1 MHPSYTIHIQNH
13 TIILPSY
20 HQSIFNKEVV
30 VPPGHICCFIDQND
44 NHLFAKPGIHNIQD
58 PFLKRRGS
66 PIPLFGPTTSSS
78 SGTSTSGG
86 NHSYSHN
93 NPNRNIIEHGDRC
106 CLTVPHGM
114 IGVASDMGRP
124 ILLPPGLHSWK
135 SETIRFESMVR
146 LDGYGSDDPVRVVAL
161 GPYTILTVDE
171 GYIAI
176 TNDNG
181 KQVLLE
187 GGGTHLLTHSKWR
200 FEQFICQKIQ
210 TEDLREVHVGTAD
223 NVLMQIDATVVWR
236 IRDADKAAV
245 MVTESPSMRNAS
257 ASAIASASASAR
269 SDFSIGMGR
278 TDLDPL
284 GENGGSLSKL
294 RRDVLKQTLAA
305 IARFVSGV
313 NYADYFH
320 YVSSIHSSRTGAGVN
335 VNSVIDTGAG
345 VGAGAG
351 VGGTSRSGASATGMN
366 IGTGMGMRR
375 KNEDDDDGISV
386 SPSVAMSQITMR
398 TVENPMFNIE
408 GLAEAMTN
416 AMEVMSEFGVQI
428 MGVSVISAHPVDQT
442 LRNSLSTSAVASA
455 EALKVEA
462 RARGL
467 ARAVE
472 IEAEAA
478 SITTFITAE
487 AEAKAV
493 LTKARADAQA
503 EVLRSDGA
511 KEAQILRAEG
521 AKEASKLVGVGVSGK
536 KVQVQGASSFESIQQ
551 ANKIHLN

>member
-1 MHPSYTIHIQNH
+1 
-13 TIILPSY
+13 
-20 HQSIFNKEVV
+20 
-30 VPPGHICCFIDQND
+30 
-44 NHLFAKPGIHNIQD
+44 
-58 PFLKRRGS
+58 
-66 PIPLFGPTTSSS
+66 
-78 SGTSTSGG
+78 
-86 NHSYSHN
+86 
-93 NPNRNIIEHGDRC
+93 
-106 CLTVPHGM
+106 
-114 IGVASDMGRP
+114 
-124 ILLPPGLHSWK
+124 
-135 SETIRFESMVR
+135 MVR

-257 ASAIASASASAR
+257 AIASAR

-284 GENGGSLSKL
+284 GGNGGSLSKL

-345 VGAGAG
+345 AGAGA
-351 VGGTSRSGASATGMN
+351 GGTSRSGASATGMN

-551 ANKIHLN
+551 ANNKIHLN

>member
-1 MHPSYTIHIQNH
+1 
-13 TIILPSY
+13 
-20 HQSIFNKEVV
+20 
-30 VPPGHICCFIDQND
+30 
-44 NHLFAKPGIHNIQD
+44 
-58 PFLKRRGS
+58 
-66 PIPLFGPTTSSS
+66 
-78 SGTSTSGG
+78 
-86 NHSYSHN
+86 
-93 NPNRNIIEHGDRC
+93 
-106 CLTVPHGM
+106 
-114 IGVASDMGRP
+114 
-124 ILLPPGLHSWK
+124 
-135 SETIRFESMVR
+135 MVR

-257 ASAIASASASAR
+257 ASAIAIASAR

-284 GENGGSLSKL
+284 GGNGGSLSKL

-345 VGAGAG
+345 AGAGAG